1 MTFVHLHNHTH
12 YSIGDGCSSAKD
24 LVTKAKEL
32 GHKAIACSDHGN
44 GNALYEA
51 WKEGKAID
59 IKVLCGVEVYL
70 GAQLKIEDEEGKIKR
85 DTSYHSVLLCKDYQ
99 GYQQLCKLL
108 YKANK
113 ETYYYKPVILFDDFF
128 AIEPGHLT
136 ISTAC
141 IGGIINKYF
150 LEDQDEEAYKMA
162 IRLKEFFKDDLYFE
176 LILNELNEQKVCN
189 EKLLKLGKDI
199 GHEKFILTNDT
210 HYPNKED
217 IKTQD
222 ALKLIIRKNTIKEIE
237 EHPEKSPFASVRK
250 SFICSR
256 QDFHDFNKEF
266 GFNYDDSQIDSWLD
280 LTNEVADKCNFQFDT
295 TTKKFPKV
303 KVPEKYKDVNDY
315 FKKLCVKGLTAKIE
329 SGEIPKEKTKEY
341 ADRLKYEM
349 KVICAADYA
358 DYFII
363 YWDIFEWVREQEI
376 WVGPARGSAGGC
388 LVSFVLGITKI
399 DPIRH
404 DLMFERFLASSQV
417 KIEEDVI
424 EELGDGEN
432 GDQIVG
438 PIKSNIIKKEIKR
451 EEIKN
456 GKKRIVTKII
466 LDRVSAPDIDSDI
479 DSDSKSFVEDYLR
492 IKYGEDSV
500 IHVPTYS
507 EFHVKSTL
515 RDLCRVY
522 NRDDD
527 GLFNKISKELEE
539 DVPVQFSDNIEEYL
553 KSLCDNNEDMKQFV
567 DKNKDILPLA
577 NSLYRKIRH
586 LGKHAAGVVIFDG
599 PIYDYIPVQRTGGEV
614 IASFSEG
621 TTKKFLS
628 DLKILKLDILGLD
641 TVSIIKDTVNMIKEK
656 KNVDLTEKIY
666 HLDLEDENI
675 YRTVRDYENA
685 GIFQMDGFGINKL
698 ARDVNP
704 QSFEDVVAI
713 SCLYRPAALQ
723 GGLAYQYAESKND
736 PTKKVDVPKIF
747 QKYVTK
753 TYGVILYQEQTML
766 CVAEVLGISL
776 GESDKWR
783 KPFEYGFRN
792 EWVDGLDL
800 QNLDRERKD
809 RPKLDGFL
817 KAYDERIKITH
828 PELTEQER
836 QETLLYLLNFTGY
849 SFNRAHG
856 LSYGYITI
864 MCLWL
869 KCYYPSEFFTSLIS
883 RCDDDDKRKK
893 YIMAGKKKG
902 LNILPFSVFKSKFA
916 CQPEGDNGLRL
927 GLSMCKGFGTKAWEE
942 LEPRQ
947 KLITDLK
954 SFYSQSWSKMN
965 RKCIK
970 VLASVGAFDEFGY
983 TRKSILEFV
992 EQYAD
997 NTKAAKKN
1005 KRSNEEI
1012 WAILEKAD
1020 GKNKELNKKEFLK
1033 LDKEFLGFST
1043 QQILDDSF
1051 AQIQEVFK
1059 RNKIG
1064 TFADMSTKRSGT
1076 VGGFVESI
1084 VDKKTKTGKLYYEIV
1099 LSDGSQSN
1107 RVRIWPWNLDNSFDG
1122 SQLSENSV
1130 IVLDLLYEDKFGF
1143 STMRN
1148 GMFKIIQN

>member
-1 MTFVHLHNHTH
+1 MTENPFVHCHNHTH
-12 YSIGDGCSSAKD
+12 FSIGDGLTSPKE

-32 GHKAIACSDHGN
+32 GHKAIVSSDHGN
-44 GNALYEA
+44 ANSIYECF
-51 WKEGKAID
+51 KEGKAID
-59 IKVLCGVEVYL
+59 IKILCGVEAYL
-70 GAQLKIEDEEGKIKR
+70 GAQLKTEDEEGKVKR
-85 DTSYHSVLLCKDYQ
+85 DTSYHSVLLAKDDI
-99 GYQQLCKLL
+99 GYKQICKLL

-113 ETYYYKPVILFDDFF
+113 ETYYYKPIILFDDFF
-128 AIEPGHLT
+128 AIEPGHITL
-136 ISTAC
+136 STAC
-141 IGGIINKYF
+141 IGGIINRFF
-150 LEDQDEEAYKMA
+150 LNDQDEEAYKMA
-162 IRLKEFFKDDLYFE
+162 IRLRDFLKDDLYFE

-189 EKLLKLGKDI
+189 EKLLKLGKEI

-237 EHPEKSPFASVRK
+237 ANPEKSPFATVRK

-266 GFNYDDSQIDSWLD
+266 GYNYDASKIDQWLD
-280 LTNEVADKCNFQFDT
+280 LTNEVADKCNFVFDT
-295 TTKKFPKV
+295 ESKKFPKI
-303 KVPEKYKDVNDY
+303 KVPEKYKDVDDY
-315 FKKLCVKGLTAKIE
+315 FKQLCVKGLTEKIE
-329 SGEIPKEKTKEY
+329 SKEIPREKTKEY
-341 ADRLKYEM
+341 AERLKHEM
-349 KVICAADYA
+349 RVICTAGYA
-358 DYFII
+358 DYFLIF
-363 YWDIFEWVREQEI
+363 YDIFQFVRESEI

-388 LVSFVLGITKI
+388 LVSYVLGITKI

-404 DLMFERFLASSQV
+404 DLMFERFIASSIV
-417 KIEEDVI
+417 KVEEPDDC
-424 EELGDGEN
+424 GDGEN
-432 GDQIVG
+432 GDQIIGTV
-438 PIKSNIIKKEIKR
+438 PTQKTVKKTKTCV
-451 EEIKN
+451 
-456 GKKRIVTKII
+456 IVERTSI
-466 LDRVSAPDIDSDI
+466 PDIDSDF
-479 DSDSKSFVEDYLR
+479 DSDRKPEIEDYLR

-507 EFHVKSTL
+507 EFHVKGVL
-515 RDLCRVY
+515 RDLVRVFD
-522 NRDDD
+522 RDV
-527 GLFNKISKELEE
+527 GLLNKMTKELEE
-539 DVPVQFSDNIEEYL
+539 DVPVQYGDDIKKYLESLGENSSDVKE
-553 KSLCDNNEDMKQFV
+553 FV
-567 DKNKDILPLA
+567 EKNSDILPLA

-614 IASFSEG
+614 IASFNEG
-621 TTKKFLS
+621 TVKKFLS

-641 TVSIIKDTVNMIKEK
+641 TVSIIKDTVNLIKEK
-656 KNVDLTEKIY
+656 RNVDLTEKIY
-666 HLDLEDENI
+666 DLDLGDENI

-753 TYGVILYQEQTML
+753 TYGVILYQEQTMQ
-766 CVAEVLGISL
+766 CVAEILGITL
-776 GESDKWR
+776 GEADKWR
-783 KPFEYGFRN
+783 KPFERGFRG

-800 QNLDRERKD
+800 QNLDKERQE
-809 RPKLDGFL
+809 RPKLDEFIKL
-817 KAYDERIKITH
+817 YDEKIKITH
-828 PELTEQER
+828 PELNAQEK

-856 LSYGYITI
+856 LSYGYITV
-864 MCLWL
+864 MCLYL
-869 KCYYPSEFFTSLIS
+869 KCYFPSEFFVSLIS

-893 YIMAGKKKG
+893 YIMSGKKKG
-902 LNILPFSVFKSKFA
+902 LTILPFSVTKSKFI

-927 GLSMCKGFGTKAWEE
+927 GLSMCKGLGIKAWEE

-947 KLITDLK
+947 KLITDAK
-954 SFYSQSWSKMN
+954 SFYNQSWSKMN
-965 RKCIK
+965 RKCVK
-970 VLASVGAFDEFGY
+970 VLASVGAFDEWGY

-997 NTKAAKKN
+997 NIKAAKKN
-1005 KRSNEEI
+1005 KRSDEEI
-1012 WAILEKAD
+1012 WAVLEKAD

-1033 LDKEFLGFST
+1033 LDKEFLGFSM

-1064 TFADMSTKRSGT
+1064 TFADMATKRSGT

-1084 VDKKTKTGKLYYEIV
+1084 VDKKTKTGKLYHEIV
-1099 LSDGSQSN
+1099 LNDGSQSN
-1107 RVRIWPWNLDNSFDG
+1107 RVRIWPWNLDSSFDS
-1122 SQLSENSV
+1122 SQLGENSV
-1130 IVLDLLYEDKFGF
+1130 VVLDLLYEDKFGF

>member
-621 TTKKFLS
+621 TTKKYLS

-656 KNVDLTEKIY
+656 RNIDLTEKIY

-736 PTKKVDVPKIF
+736 PTKKVNVPKVF

-800 QNLDRERKD
+800 QNLDQERKD

-817 KAYDERIKITH
+817 KAYDEKIKITH
-828 PELTEQER
+828 PELTEQEK

-856 LSYGYITI
+856 LSYGYISCQ
-864 MCLWL
+864 CLFL
-869 KCYYPSEFFTSLIS
+869 KCYYPSEFYTCLIS
-883 RCDDDDKRKK
+883 RTSDDDSKMRK
-893 YIMAGKKKG
+893 YLMSAKKKG
-902 LNILPFSVFKSKFA
+902 LKILPFSVTKSRFR
-916 CQPEGDNGLRL
+916 CQPEENGIRL
-927 GLSMCKGFGTKAWEE
+927 GLTLAKGMGLKAWEE
-942 LEPRQ
+942 LELCQ
-947 KLITDLK
+947 NKIVDFK
-954 SFYSQSWSKMN
+954 SFFSMPWAKLN
-965 RKCIK
+965 KKCVKI
-970 VLASVGAFDEFGY
+970 LASIGAFDEFGY
-983 TRKSILEFV
+983 TRKSTMAFCDEYCENRKRGKKSKLPEEQVYQILDENDAR
-992 EQYAD
+992 EM
-997 NTKAAKKN
+997 
-1005 KRSNEEI
+1005 S
-1012 WAILEKAD
+1012 
-1020 GKNKELNKKEFLK
+1020 KKERTK
-1033 LDKEFLGFST
+1033 IYREFLGFDLN
-1043 QQILDDSF
+1043 QILSDDFEVIKSMF
-1051 AQIQEVFK
+1051 A
-1059 RNKIG
+1059 RNGIK
-1064 TFADMSTKRSGT
+1064 TFAEIQRSGL
-1076 VGGFVESI
+1076 VGGFVEEI
-1084 VDKKTKTGKLYYEIV
+1084 KDKITKTGKKYYIV
-1099 LSDGSQSN
+1099 SLCDGN
-1107 RVRIWPWNLDNSFDG
+1107 DTKPIKIWPWNLNGFDAET
-1122 SQLSENSV
+1122 LSEGSV
-1130 IVLDLLYEDKFGF
+1130 IVLDVEDDPKFGM
-1143 STMRN
+1143 STMRF
-1148 GMFKIIQN
+1148 GEFRVIQ